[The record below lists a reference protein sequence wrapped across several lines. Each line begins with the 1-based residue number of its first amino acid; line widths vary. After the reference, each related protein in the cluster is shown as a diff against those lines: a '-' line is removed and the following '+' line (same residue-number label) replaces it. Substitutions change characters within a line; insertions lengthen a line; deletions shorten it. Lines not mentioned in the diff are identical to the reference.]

1 MLDRRIDDMDESTR
15 IQHIMAIMM
24 LVDREM
30 TSSGRRGSLDAID
43 DWYVVLSYLIGLFGV
58 DRDRVMERIEAGD
71 GDLPA

>member
-30 TSSGRRGSLDAID
+30 TSSGRRGDLDAID
-43 DWYVVLSYLIGLFGV
+43 DWYAELYRLIDLYGV
-58 DRDRVMERIEAGD
+58 DHDRVMERVEAGD
-71 GDLPA
+71 ASLP